1 MCSTPSLCPSTMVSF
16 GELDGAYHRHAL
28 CCQLRFY
35 LLISL
40 FLNLWSKVHIWRLGS
55 LWLSNLCCWNV
66 VVQLISLF
74 PHSYKRPCCHKICYI
89 SPFNL
94 ILCICHFQAF
104 FPFLFI
110 HLLSL
115 IQFATFFP
123 WLFVIRFQV
132 TH

>member
-1 MCSTPSLCPSTMVSF
+1 
-16 GELDGAYHRHAL
+16 
-28 CCQLRFY
+28 
-35 LLISL
+35 
-40 FLNLWSKVHIWRLGS
+40 
-55 LWLSNLCCWNV
+55 
-66 VVQLISLF
+66 
-74 PHSYKRPCCHKICYI
+74 
-89 SPFNL
+89 
-94 ILCICHFQAF
+94 LCICHFQAF